1 MLSKDMMK
9 KNIYIKPELTVISID
24 GEKTMN
30 LASKVDEIGA
40 DQDFAKGGT
49 GSFEWDDFGEEEDLL
64 DEDQF

>member
-1 MLSKDMMK
+1 MK
-9 KNIYIKPELTVISID
+9 TKKTYTQPTLTTFVLD
-24 GEKTMN
+24 TEETMQIT
-30 LASKVDEIGA
+30 AVSQIES